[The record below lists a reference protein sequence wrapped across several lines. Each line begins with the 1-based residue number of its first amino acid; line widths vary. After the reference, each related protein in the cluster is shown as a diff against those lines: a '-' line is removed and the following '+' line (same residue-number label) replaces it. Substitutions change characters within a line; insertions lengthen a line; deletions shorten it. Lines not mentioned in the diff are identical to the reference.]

1 MEDGLLNKK
10 VAFII
15 QARMQSTRL
24 PGKIL
29 MPLPFG
35 SNKPLLEWIV
45 EALKSSRFTNQII
58 VATSA
63 DQSNDVL
70 ASFCEA
76 NRISIFRG
84 EEDDVLSRFIAIV
97 KNDTFDYVVRLTADN
112 PIVDCT
118 ILDDLL
124 TFHDSSGNDYTATE
138 GLPMGMNFEVITAS
152 ALLDLEK
159 QSLTIA
165 DKEHVTL
172 FLKSNKKYK
181 VGSYKPQVNPELKK
195 LRLTV
200 DYPSDYLVV
209 SAVTSVKTK
218 FDNLH
223 GLKLIL
229 FCHENYPWIFENN
242 QNNFQKSQYNT
253 VEEELKE
260 ALPILE
266 KYEFSKLIALLLEK
280 IDLK

>member
-1 MEDGLLNKK
+1 MVDGLLNKK

-58 VATSA
+58 VATST

-76 NRISIFRG
+76 NKIAIFRG

-112 PIVDCT
+112 PIVDGT

-124 TFHDSSGNDYTATE
+124 AFHDSSGNDYTATE
-138 GLPMGMNFEVITAS
+138 GLPMGMNFEVITS
-152 ALLDLEK
+152 KALLDLEK
-159 QSLTIA
+159 QPLTIA
-165 DKEHVTL
+165 DREHVTL
-172 FLKSNKKYK
+172 FLKSSRKYK

-209 SAVTSVKTK
+209 SAVTTVKTK

-229 FCHENYPWIFENN
+229 FCDENYPWIFESN
-242 QNNFQKSQYNT
+242 QNNFQKAQYNT

-266 KYEFSKLIALLLEK
+266 KYEFSKLIALLSK
-280 IDLK
+280 K